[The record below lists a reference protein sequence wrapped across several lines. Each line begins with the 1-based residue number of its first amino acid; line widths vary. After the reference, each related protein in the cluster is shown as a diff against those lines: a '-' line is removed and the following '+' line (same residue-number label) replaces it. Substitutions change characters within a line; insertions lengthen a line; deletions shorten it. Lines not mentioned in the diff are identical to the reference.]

1 MISVCI
7 ATHNGEKY
15 IKEQLDSILCQLS
28 TEDEVVISDDGSTDK
43 TIDVILSLRDSR
55 IQLYQYHQTAKGK
68 VSHYYVCKNFEKA
81 LKQAKGDY
89 IFLADQDDVWNSD
102 KIEKTLKKYY
112 ELHENNFPVL
122 IHSDLSVVDSNLNVI
137 DDSFMT
143 YTNTP
148 KKLSWK
154 NYLVENNNVVGC
166 TVLIND
172 FLAEL
177 YRKNCSKL
185 NKEKIFMHDSFFA
198 VLASL
203 TGKIFYIDEPLLKY
217 RQHENNTIGVKP
229 IKSLFLIIKQKAS
242 ELNSCKQLQI
252 KKEDFAGEI
261 LKCCNFD
268 DGKIKIVRQFS
279 VLREKNKFSR
289 LVFIL
294 NNGISRTSFLTNI
307 YLYVTI

>member
-1 MISVCI
+1 MASY
-7 ATHNGEKY
+7 NGAKF
-15 IKEQLDSILCQLS
+15 IVEQIESLLNQTFSDFVIY
-28 TEDEVVISDDGSTDK
+28 ISDDGS
-43 TIDVILSLRDSR
+43 IDGTLEIVENYSSRYPEKIKVLENESRLGGACENFLSMVERVKSE
-55 IQLYQYHQTAKGK
+55 LYMF
-68 VSHYYVCKNFEKA
+68 C
-81 LKQAKGDY
+81 
-89 IFLADQDDVWNSD
+89 DQDDVWNSD